1 LNYSDGQSGD
11 SSSSSESEERKAAE
25 AAEKALV
32 AAKKEE
38 ERKKKQDHWT
48 NMVAHVAAVECI
60 SISLKSL
67 LLRTHVQSCAHRQTP
82 RHTHTHELHDVVFCS
97 QMSCLNRAFWQR
109 FIWVLNTVTAQSEGR
124 V

>member
-11 SSSSSESEERKAAE
+11 SSSCSESEERKAAE

-82 RHTHTHELHDVVFCS
+82 RHTHTRASRCCFLLTDVLSESSILAALHLGFEYRDGS
-97 QMSCLNRAFWQR
+97 K
-109 FIWVLNTVTAQSEGR
+109 
-124 V
+124 